1 MAPHLLQKFSGFGLK
16 VMSFRPYGKKEHTE
30 LRGRGPVHLM
40 IVWLASVIFLLG
52 TSSNALWASE
62 FGGFNPIAVPESGV
76 AGGAPVEVMQPVDPR
91 LVHKAVAQLV
101 ETYNLQGLENFLSPT
116 FFNRSR
122 LLDNIGN
129 QIPRDARLR
138 VLSIQGIQ
146 TLNQSIR
153 RQEGQTPL
161 RVSTVSVTVRTQL
174 QFNNP
179 TTGFDRRDG
188 TNEWIFT
195 VYQVVKP

>member
-1 MAPHLLQKFSGFGLK
+1 LSQ
-16 VMSFRPYGKKEHTE
+16 
-30 LRGRGPVHLM
+30 
-40 IVWLASVIFLLG
+40 
-52 TSSNALWASE
+52 ASE
-62 FGGFNPIAVPESGV
+62 FGAFNPIAVPETGV
-76 AGGAPVEVMQPVDPR
+76 AGGEPVEMMQPVDPR

-101 ETYNLQGLENFLSPT
+101 GTYNLQGLENFLSPT
-116 FFNRSR
+116 FFNRQR
-122 LLDNIGN
+122 LLDNISN
-129 QIPRDARLR
+129 QIPRDSRLR

-153 RQEGQTPL
+153 RQEGQIPL

-195 VYQVVKP
+195 VYQVVTP